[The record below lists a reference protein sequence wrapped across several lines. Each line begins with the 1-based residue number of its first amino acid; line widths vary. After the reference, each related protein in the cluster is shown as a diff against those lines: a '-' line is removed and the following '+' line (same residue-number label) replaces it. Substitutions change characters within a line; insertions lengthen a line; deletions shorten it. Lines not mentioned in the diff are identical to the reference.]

1 MKIFLKKII
10 RKIFSTLPKGF
21 KAFLAPKILKIKYK
35 RRINLI
41 KKNDISKKNLK
52 KDFVK
57 HENLIKEVFGEIEQN
72 FCESILPPS
81 MLEELMDYLQ
91 NERKLSSKDIYKRSR
106 EIISKDNKLICTDTS
121 SYGEKLIKDNSKL
134 FNPAWELDYQNPII
148 IKLQRFIA
156 NEFKD
161 YFKSPVIFVNSRAW
175 SMPPNSKPI
184 GPSALHLDGFED
196 GHLKI
201 MIYPFGLS
209 QDLGGLVIE
218 DKEITNRDKGTLIAF
233 KNSDSVHMSIAGQ
246 KKRRIAIEITV
257 MRSILGSVQKNN
269 SHFNGRHYHS
279 IKNIYKIFN

>member
-1 MKIFLKKII
+1 MKKFLKKIS
-10 RKIFSTLPKGF
+10 KNFFSILPTGL

-35 RRINLI
+35 RRLNLV

-52 KDFVK
+52 KDFVH
-57 HENLIKEVFGEIEQN
+57 HENLIKEVFGEIEQD

-81 MLEELMDYLQ
+81 LLEEIMDYLQ
-91 NERKLSSKDIYKRSR
+91 NEQKLSIKDIYKRSR
-106 EIISKDNKLICTDTS
+106 ENSSGDNKLICTDTS
-121 SYGEKLIKDNSKL
+121 SYGEKLIKDNAKL
-134 FNPAWELDYQNPII
+134 FNPAWELDYQNPVI
-148 IKLQRFIA
+148 IKLQEFIA

-209 QDLGGLVIE
+209 EDFGSLVIE
-218 DKEITNRDKGTLIAF
+218 DKKIINRDKGTLIAF
-233 KNSDSVHMSIAGQ
+233 KNSDSVHMSIAG
-246 KKRRIAIEITV
+246 KKNRRIAIEITV
-257 MRSILGSVQKNN
+257 MRSMFGSVQKNK
-269 SHFNGRHYHS
+269 SHFNGRHFHS
-279 IKNIYKIFN
+279 IKHTYKIFN